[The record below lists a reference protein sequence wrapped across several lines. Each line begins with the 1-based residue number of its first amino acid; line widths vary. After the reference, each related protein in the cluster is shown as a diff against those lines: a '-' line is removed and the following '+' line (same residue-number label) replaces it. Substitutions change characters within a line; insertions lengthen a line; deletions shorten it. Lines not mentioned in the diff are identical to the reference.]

1 MTTADVGYVTGRV
14 TFDMLPDDVLFEI
27 FDFYGFDCGY
37 SCYPWGWRTLVHVCR
52 RWRQIIFASPLRLG
66 LQFVCT
72 PRTQV
77 RELLEFL
84 PPSLPIMIL
93 NHLDTPPPCPTPS
106 IEDVSQVVAALEHR
120 DDMYCIELEDLPGC
134 LLEKLAITMQET
146 YPALAYVLLWA
157 CDETAPVLRTEFL
170 GGSAPCLERFWL
182 RGIPFPDAPRLV
194 SSTSDLVHLI
204 LEKIPDSGYFSP
216 EAMITALSTCTKLE
230 SIHIDFIGNPHPDL
244 ASHEIAS
251 LTHIPLP
258 TLNRFVFEGHGK
270 YFHNFFSRIEN
281 PLFALEGNYDMNKRV
296 HYEASLTP
304 SGFSFHYW
312 DAHLMDPVPVE
323 E

>member
-1 MTTADVGYVTGRV
+1 
-14 TFDMLPDDVLFEI
+14 MLPDDVLFEI
-27 FDFYGFDCGY
+27 FDFYGFDCEY
-37 SCYPWGWRTLVHVCR
+37 SCYPWRWQTLVHVCR

-72 PRTQV
+72 PRTRV

-84 PPSLPIMIL
+84 PPSLPIMLRNNLDTPPSLPIMMH

-120 DDMYCIELEDLPGC
+120 DDVYYIELEDLPGC

-146 YPALAYVLLWA
+146 YPTLEYVLLWA
-157 CDETAPVLRTEFL
+157 CDETAPILRTEFL
-170 GGSAPCLERFWL
+170 GGSASCLDRLWL
-182 RGIPFPDAPRLV
+182 RGIPFPDAPQLV
-194 SSTSDLVHLI
+194 LSTRDLVHLI

-230 SIHIDFIGNPHPDL
+230 SILIDFIGNPHPDL

-251 LTHIPLP
+251 LTHAHLP
-258 TLNRFVFEGHGK
+258 ALTQFVFEGHGK

-281 PLFALEGNYDMNKRV
+281 PLFMLEGNFDMNKRV
-296 HYEASLTP
+296 HYEVCLTP
-304 SGFSFHYW
+304 YGTSFHYW
-312 DAHLMDPVPVE
+312 DVRLMDPVPVE